1 LRLVFLGV
9 PGAGKGTQA
18 ARLVQ
23 RLGAP
28 HVSTGEMLRET
39 AREDTPLAR
48 KLKEYMDSGGLVPDE
63 MMNQVVEARLSR
75 PDAAGGFV
83 LDGYPRTAAQ
93 AEALGATLSRMK
105 KKLDAVVFFN
115 LPQGEAVKRLSGR
128 RTCSSCGANYHV
140 SFNPPMREGTCD
152 NCGAKLYQRD
162 DDKPEVIERRFE
174 AYQERTSG
182 LVVYYRA
189 KGLLREVNA
198 SPGPDEIFSSVLDVL
213 GLGE

>member
-75 PDAAGGFV
+75 PD
-83 LDGYPRTAAQ
+83 AQ